1 MNRECRYEKIN
12 NKEAKEQSWLRASL
26 CFFVSW
32 LFTSMRLG
40 TVIGRVTL
48 SRSVPAL
55 EGGRWLIVSPFTRE
69 QFERGLPSTPVLG
82 KDPSV
87 VVYDDLGGGVG
98 QTIGF
103 VEGREAAQPFER
115 PTPVD
120 AINAALVD
128 EIFYSPFKP

>member
-1 MNRECRYEKIN
+1 
-12 NKEAKEQSWLRASL
+12 
-26 CFFVSW
+26 
-32 LFTSMRLG
+32 MRLG

-55 EGGRWLIVSPFTRE
+55 TGGRWLIVSPFTRE
-69 QFERGLPSTPVLG
+69 HFQRGAAPLPGLS
-82 KDPSV
+82 KDPSL

-103 VEGREAAQPFER
+103 VEGREAASPFDQ
-115 PTPVD
+115 PTPID

-128 EIFYSPFKP
+128 HIFYNPLNS